1 MFLKGSKVAKSKIET
16 EKTELYSLVK
26 ETWELRGK
34 HIREDVTSKYVFM
47 LQCCLE
53 DDCIHPVCKEGK
65 LKNETW
71 YPGDPSITFVPLPVP
86 DPARPFNGGNCSDCG
101 THYCYGHYMKYDK
114 VLARFL
120 KQGKC
125 DYVAPPSVVLLETY
139 NKYRAIPPQ
148 PVVMETAQKTLLPK
162 EEVFMWFEHLH
173 QIAENRRAG
182 AKKAAETRR
191 EK

>member
-1 MFLKGSKVAKSKIET
+1 
-16 EKTELYSLVK
+16 
-26 ETWELRGK
+26 
-34 HIREDVTSKYVFM
+34 M

-71 YPGDPSITFVPLPVP
+71 YPGGPSITFVPLPVP

-101 THYCYGHYMKYDK
+101 THYCYGHYVKYDK
-114 VLARFL
+114 VLSRFL
-120 KQGKC
+120 EQGKC
-125 DYVAPPSVVLLETY
+125 DYVAPPSVILLETY
-139 NKYRAIPPQ
+139 NKYKAIPPQ